1 MVRVEGSI
9 RIRRPVEHVFSFT
22 VNPENVPLWSAVPL
36 EARKTSE
43 GPVGVGATA
52 SFVNTFLGQRI
63 RADFEVTEFEPNLR
77 FCSRTTSAPFPV
89 HNTMTFE
96 RIGAGT
102 RMTQRIEAE
111 PGGFFRVAE
120 PILRLVGER
129 ELKKSLINLKG
140 LLERD
145 RPVS

>member
-9 RIRRPVEHVFSFT
+9 HIYRPVEDVYSFA
-22 VNPENVPLWSAVPL
+22 VRPENVPLWSAVPL
-36 EARKTSE
+36 EARKTSD
-43 GPVGVGATA
+43 GPVGVGTTA
-52 SFVNTFLGQRI
+52 SFVNTFLGRPI

-89 HNTMTFE
+89 RNTMTFE
-96 RIGAGT
+96 RVGAGT
-102 RMTQRIEAE
+102 RMTQTIETE

-129 ELKKSLINLKG
+129 EMRKSLVNLKD
-140 LLERD
+140 LLER
-145 RPVS
+145 RPVF

>member
-9 RIRRPVEHVFSFT
+9 HIHRPVEHVYSFA
-22 VNPENVPLWSAVPL
+22 VMPEKVPLWSAVPL

-43 GPVGVGATA
+43 GPVGVGTTA
-52 SFVNTFLGQRI
+52 SFVNTFYGR
-63 RADFEVTEFEPNLR
+63 RMTADFEVTEFEPNLR
-77 FCSRTTSAPFPV
+77 FCSKTTSAPFPV

-96 RIGAGT
+96 RMGAGT
-102 RMTQRIEAE
+102 RMTQTIEAE

-129 ELKKSLINLKG
+129 ELKKSLLNLKG
-140 LLERD
+140 VLER
-145 RPVS
+145 

>member
-1 MVRVEGSI
+1 MVSVEGSI
-9 RIRRPVEHVFSFT
+9 HIRRPVEHVFSFA

-43 GPVGVGATA
+43 GPVGLGTTA
-52 SFVNTFLGQRI
+52 SFVSTFLRRRI
-63 RADFEVTEFEPNLR
+63 RADFEVTEFEANRR
-77 FCSRTTSAPFPV
+77 FCSTTTSAPFPV

-102 RMTQRIEAE
+102 RLTQTIGAE

-129 ELKKSLINLKG
+129 ELRKSLVNLKA
-140 LLERD
+140 LLERG
-145 RPVS
+145 RPAS